1 MAEEADRSLE
11 IIILAVLGVFA
22 AILGVRQYAIGGW
35 PSDGAYG
42 VFLVIIAFQAI
53 TLGKTPFGDFRR
65 SWALILLGEYVAVLG
80 MSICFIPGFF
90 SDLAHVF
97 VGTLLLF
104 GGLSLLIQLFLSEK
118 KARLWLAGPPPV
130 RRLALA
136 CTLVYAAAS
145 ALGVMTLLP
154 GM

>member
-1 MAEEADRSLE
+1 M
-11 IIILAVLGVFA
+11 
-22 AILGVRQYAIGGW
+22 
-35 PSDGAYG
+35 
-42 VFLVIIAFQAI
+42 IAFQAI
-53 TLGKTPFGDFRR
+53 ALGKTPFGDFRR

-136 CTLVYAAAS
+136 CTLVYEPRRLSAS
-145 ALGVMTLLP
+145 
-154 GM
+154 